1 MIQILYVQSYNNS
14 KEKIKCPPIENYSQ
28 YIMGYTDN
36 YHFLTPESSEKVSII
51 ECNVKNDLKL
61 EFKIKCE
68 KNGHWLKREKFDE
81 ISNKNNSNSDDI
93 CNKNSSR
100 YYLCFYEKILVL
112 CKINNMTDNQFNDN
126 NKNSNNTILYVII
139 GILITLTLVM
149 PFIIWFRFKNREP
162 IALPTLVYD
171 NCTNQINYN
180 NSNDY
185 YSIDYRYV
193 SSHFVNEEN
202 LSIANVSQCD
212 EMRENSIYE
221 SNENFE
227 SIKF

>member
-1 MIQILYVQSYNNS
+1 
-14 KEKIKCPPIENYSQ
+14 
-28 YIMGYTDN
+28 
-36 YHFLTPESSEKVSII
+36 
-51 ECNVKNDLKL
+51 
-61 EFKIKCE
+61 
-68 KNGHWLKREKFDE
+68 
-81 ISNKNNSNSDDI
+81 
-93 CNKNSSR
+93 
-100 YYLCFYEKILVL
+100 
-112 CKINNMTDNQFNDN
+112 
-126 NKNSNNTILYVII
+126 
-139 GILITLTLVM
+139 M

-221 SNENFE
+221 SNENSE
-227 SIKF
+227 IKSYQLNDS